1 MVYWEYALED
11 KILSTIEERLFA
23 LQDVAYGDFHSRL
36 MPGYDRDRIIGVRTP
51 ALRKLAK
58 ELAREA
64 RKEGSPQA
72 AEFLQQLPHKYYEED
87 NLHAFL
93 IGELA
98 ADFDTALELTEA
110 FLPYIDNWA
119 TCDTFAPKALR
130 KDLDRLYDRTLAWLE
145 REHVYTVRYAV
156 VTQLGMFLEDETF
169 RSEMLERLAHLNREE
184 YYINMA
190 IAWYYS
196 FALIKQYDAAIPL
209 FEAKTLDKWLHNKS
223 IQKAVES
230 YRIDKETKDYLRS
243 LRIK

>member
-1 MVYWEYALED
+1 MINIED
-11 KILSTIEERLFA
+11 KLFA
-23 LQDVAYGDFHSRL
+23 LQDVSYGDFHSRL
-36 MPGYDRDRIIGVRTP
+36 MPGYDRERIIGVRTP

-64 RKEGSPQA
+64 KKGRWD
-72 AEFLQQLPHKYYEED
+72 AEAFLRDLPHKYYEEG

-98 ADFDTALELTEA
+98 GEFDTAMALAEA
-110 FLPYIDNWA
+110 FLPYVDNWA
-119 TCDTFAPKALR
+119 TCDTFSPKAFK
-130 KDLDRLYDRTLAWLE
+130 KDLPRLYEKTEQWLE
-145 REHVYTVRYAV
+145 SPHVYTVRYAV
-156 VTQLGMFLEDETF
+156 VTQLSYFLEDDTF
-169 RSEMLERLAHLNREE
+169 RPEMLRRLATLDREE
-184 YYINMA
+184 YYIKMA
-190 IAWYYS
+190 VAWYCS

-209 FEAKTLDKWLHNKS
+209 FEAKTLDKWIHNKS

>member
-1 MVYWEYALED
+1 MNRINTRIED
-11 KILSTIEERLFA
+11 RLRA
-23 LQDVAYGDFHSRL
+23 LQDTAYGDFHSRL
-36 MPGYDRDRIIGVRTP
+36 MPGYDRERIIGVRTP
-51 ALRKLAK
+51 ELRKLAK

-64 RKEGSPQA
+64 RKNGDGT
-72 AEFLQQLPHKYYEED
+72 AEAFLRALPHRYYEED
-87 NLHAFL
+87 NLHAYL

-98 ADFDTALELTEA
+98 RDFDTALAMTEE

-119 TCDTFAPKALR
+119 TCDTFTPKALQ
-130 KDLDRLYDRTLAWLE
+130 KDLDRLYERTLTWLE
-145 REHVYTVRYAV
+145 SSHVYTVRYAV
-156 VTQLGMFLEDETF
+156 VTQLQLFLADDTF
-169 RSEMLERLAHLNREE
+169 RPEMLRRLAALHREE

-209 FEAKTLDKWLHNKS
+209 FEEKSLDKWIHNKS